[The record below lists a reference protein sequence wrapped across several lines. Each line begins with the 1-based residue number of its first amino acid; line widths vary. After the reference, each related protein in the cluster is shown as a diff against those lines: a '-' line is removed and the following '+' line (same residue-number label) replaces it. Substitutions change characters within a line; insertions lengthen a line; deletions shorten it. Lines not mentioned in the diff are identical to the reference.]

1 MSKTQD
7 LIDEAISLPIE
18 ERALLVDSLLRSMN
32 PLDEKNEKKW
42 AAEAKRRLEELRAGE
57 IAPVSGEE
65 VFKKIW
71 KVKMVKLKSSWNT
84 LDGQSLIPGP

>member
-18 ERALLVDSLLRSMN
+18 ERAILVDSLLRSMN

-42 AAEAKRRLEELRAGE
+42 AVEAKRRLEELRAGKTTS
-57 IAPVSGEE
+57 VSGEE
-65 VFKKIW
+65 VFEKIW
-71 KVKMVKLKSSWNT
+71 KRFEK
-84 LDGQSLIPGP
+84 